1 MSRVSVH
8 ALVLVSLLGAAGC
21 SAPVDPP
28 PDGAAEPAPPL
39 PEHLADIRR
48 PLLDLHNRERAL
60 VKAPPLKWDPA
71 LAVSAA
77 SYGPTL
83 AGLGKLEHAPLRQ
96 RPGQGENLWMG
107 TRNAYPVER
116 MFRGW
121 AAEKSIFRRGTFPDV
136 STTARWQDVAHYT
149 QVIWRGTTRVGCA
162 VHQAEKWDYLICRYA
177 PPGNV
182 RGRPVP

>member
-1 MSRVSVH
+1 MSRASIR
-8 ALVLVSLLGAAGC
+8 ALIHVSLLGAAGC
-21 SAPVDPP
+21 RGPVAAPPEA
-28 PDGAAEPAPPL
+28 AAEPAWPL
-39 PEHLADIRR
+39 PEHLAEIRQ

-60 VKAPPLKWDPA
+60 VKALPLKWDPE
-71 LAVSAA
+71 LAAA
-77 SYGPTL
+77 AAAYGPTL
-83 AGLGKLEHAPLRQ
+83 ARLGRLEHAPPEQ

-107 TRNAYPVER
+107 TRNAYRVER

-121 AAEKSIFRRGTFPDV
+121 AREKSIFRRGLFPDV
-136 STTARWQDVAHYT
+136 STTGRWQDVAHYT